1 LIQAQ
6 LSQFHPIDPSA
17 MKTLFAMLSLL
28 FVPLQTSQAD
38 VTDDLIGKWTGT
50 SLASYKDGRKIKS
63 SFIDVTRRF
72 QSQGF
77 ITRSTLTIPGKPLT
91 KVVMRHYDSGKVRGT
106 IVQGGQTLALING
119 TWQINDNTLKVRS
132 KVSTL
137 AGNYSQ
143 TARSVLVSKK
153 RLSSLTVA
161 TNGIRTVST
170 AVKK

>member
-1 LIQAQ
+1 
-6 LSQFHPIDPSA
+6 
-17 MKTLFAMLSLL
+17 MKTLIAMLGLLL
-28 FVPLQTSQAD
+28 FVPVQNTKAD
-38 VTDDLIGKWTGT
+38 VTDKLIGKWTGT
-50 SLASYKDGRKIKS
+50 SLASYEDGRKVRS

-72 QSQGF
+72 QSEGF

-119 TWQINDNTLKVRS
+119 TWQINDNTLNVRS
-132 KVSTL
+132 KVSTV
-137 AGNYSQ
+137 AGDYSQ
-143 TARSVLVSKK
+143 TTRSVLVSKQ
-153 RLSSLTVA
+153 RLSSLSVA